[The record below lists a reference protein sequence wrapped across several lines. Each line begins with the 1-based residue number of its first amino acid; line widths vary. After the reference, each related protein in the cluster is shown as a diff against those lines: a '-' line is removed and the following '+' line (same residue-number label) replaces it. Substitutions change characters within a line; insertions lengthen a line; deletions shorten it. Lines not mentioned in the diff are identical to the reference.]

1 MLKVQGLDKYIK
13 KIKRLQTIYNGTE
26 IEEAIGKEFKALVQQ
41 TFNDKKSPFGKKWL
55 PSNNPDTLVD
65 TGALFNSVT
74 YKTGKNKVIVS
85 AGNGLDYAR
94 QHNNGEGLF
103 PKRQFLPN
111 EGKIPLKWR
120 KIAIAIIE
128 EEIKKETKK

>member
-1 MLKVQGLDKYIK
+1 M
-13 KIKRLQTIYNGTE
+13 
-26 IEEAIGKEFKALVQQ
+26 